1 MKKLSLAVLFAL
13 LLSLCALSLPAFAQD
28 APQNLITNGDFETDA
43 NADQWPDDWGK
54 LKEGGSYEV
63 EDGNHFLRLTSPE
76 AGKMIME
83 YREVHVPKDVKAV
96 ELSFRW
102 RVSNLKRG
110 KQSWFDARIMM
121 NWINDDRKNVNKPTP
136 PAPNAAKDTNGWQEK
151 KVAFLVAPDA
161 TMLAFMPTLFNV
173 ESGTMDL
180 DDIVLMPTD
189 PAPLEAEA
197 KERAEKRAAQEAK
210 AAQKRDEQI
219 AKKTG
224 EDGNFFTNGDMQTDA
239 NADGFPDGWGKVK
252 DGSGMSYETEGDN
265 RFLRLTSTEPFKMV
279 MMYQPV
285 QIPSTAR
292 AIEIKWKQRTSNLKK
307 GKENF
312 HDARIM
318 TDFINA
324 SFGKVKGGPVLFA
337 TRSNS
342 DLAVNGGWIE
352 KSKAVLVPEGAA
364 AIALMPA
371 LFQVE
376 SGTLDLDDFSI
387 KATDPAALV
396 EAAAKAEEEKKRINI
411 PYEAPDPAK
420 FPSPLHV
427 EGNKVLNK
435 EGKEV
440 WLQGVNIMSLDW
452 NPLGERVLL
461 STKVAIEDWKA
472 NIIRLP
478 VSDKYWFGKDSSQKD
493 GGKAYR
499 ELVDA
504 VINEAANRGVYVLLD
519 LHRYRAPRAED
530 AEFWKDAAARYKD
543 HPALIFDLLNEP
555 FGISWEVW
563 RDGGFVAEK
572 KEGVDEA
579 AFLTEEE
586 KIKNNVGFRSIGM
599 QGLLD
604 AVRSTGAKNVV
615 LAGGL
620 DYGYDLSGI
629 LQGFTLEDN
638 TGNGV
643 IYGSHIYPWKSDY
656 QKKVLDIAARYPVL
670 FGENGGN
677 TKKMSF
683 IPAEQQEDAA
693 TWVPR
698 FLGIVQKYKIHWTAF
713 SFHPAA
719 SPVLISDWDYTPT
732 PEWGAL
738 AKRALA
744 GEQFPFV
751 GLR

>member
-1 MKKLSLAVLFAL
+1 MKKIFLAALFVL
-13 LLSLCALSLPAFAQD
+13 LLNICALSLPAFAQG

-43 NADQWPDDWGK
+43 NADGWPDDWGK

-63 EDGNHFLRLTSPE
+63 EDGNHFLRLTSPA

-83 YREVHVPKDVKAV
+83 YREVRIPQEVKAV
-96 ELSFRW
+96 ELSFKW
-102 RVSNLKRG
+102 RVTNLKRG

-136 PAPNAAKDTNGWQEK
+136 PAPNAARDTDGWQQK
-151 KVAFLVAPDA
+151 SVKFLVSPDA

-173 ESGTMDL
+173 ESGTLDL
-180 DDIVLMPTD
+180 DDIVLTLTD
-189 PAPLEAEA
+189 PTPLEAEA
-197 KERAEKRAAQEAK
+197 KERAEKRAAMEAK
-210 AAQKRDEQI
+210 AAQKRDEQL
-219 AKKTG
+219 AKKTDG
-224 EDGNFFTNGDMQTDA
+224 DGNFFANGDMQTDA
-239 NADGFPDGWGKVK
+239 NGDGVPDGWGKVK
-252 DGSGMSYETEGDN
+252 EGSGITYETEGDN
-265 RFLRLTSTEPFKMV
+265 RFLRLTSPEPFKMV
-279 MMYQPV
+279 LHYQPV
-285 QIPSTAR
+285 QFPSTAK
-292 AIEIKWKQRTSNLKK
+292 AIEITWKQRTSNLKK

-324 SFGKVKGGPVLFA
+324 SFAKVKGGPVLVA
-337 TRSNS
+337 TRANS
-342 DLAVNGGWIE
+342 DLSVNNGWIE
-352 KSKAVLVPEGAA
+352 KSKAVLIPDGAA

-376 SGTLDLDDFSI
+376 SGTYDLDDFSV
-387 KATDPAALV
+387 KAVDPAPL
-396 EAAAKAEEEKKRINI
+396 AAAAEKAAEEQKRINI
-411 PYEAPDPAK
+411 PYETPDPSK

-427 EGNKVLNK
+427 AGNKVLNA
-435 EGKEV
+435 EDKEV

-452 NPLGERVLL
+452 NPQGERVLL

-478 VSDKYWFGKDSSQKD
+478 VSEKYWFGKDSTQKD

-504 VINEAANRGVYVLLD
+504 VINLVANRGAYVLLD

-530 AEFWKDAAARYKD
+530 ADFWKDAAALYKN
-543 HPALIFDLLNEP
+543 HPALIFDLFNEP
-555 FGISWEVW
+555 FGTSWEVW
-563 RDGGFVAEK
+563 RDGGFVEEK
-572 KEGVDEA
+572 KQGVDEA
-579 AFLTEEE
+579 AFLTEED
-586 KIKNNVGFRSIGM
+586 KIKNNMGFRSIGM
-599 QGLLD
+599 QAMVD
-604 AVRSTGAKNVV
+604 AVRSTGAKNIV

-629 LQGFTLEDN
+629 GKGFALKDT
-638 TGNGV
+638 TGNGI
-643 IYGSHIYPWKSDY
+643 IYGSHIYPWKSGY
-656 QKKVLDIAARYPVL
+656 QQKILDIVDKYPIL

-677 TKKMSF
+677 VKKMSF
-683 IPAEQQEDAA
+683 IPAEQQEDVD

-713 SFHPAA
+713 SFHPSA
-719 SPVLISDWDYTPT
+719 SPVLISDWNYTPT
-732 PEWGAL
+732 PEWGAFV
-738 AKRALA
+738 KRALA
-744 GEQFPFV
+744 GESFEFK